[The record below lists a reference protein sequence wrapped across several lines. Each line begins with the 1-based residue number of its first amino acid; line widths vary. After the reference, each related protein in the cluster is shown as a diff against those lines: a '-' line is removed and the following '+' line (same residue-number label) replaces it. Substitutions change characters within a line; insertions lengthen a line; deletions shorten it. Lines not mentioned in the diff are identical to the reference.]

1 MSIYAITGKPR
12 QGKTYWMASR
22 IPEWLDE
29 LVYQQNKADVH
40 ETDRYKP
47 EECPVGCLYVNFKVF
62 PGKGALKGYPERI
75 VGDLNKPDDLANPTK
90 LIFPWYYVQEWNK
103 MVRPGRII
111 ATEAQ
116 KYVNARRWASLSEE
130 TEMKIQMHG
139 HDGLNLYLDLQRFG
153 SLDVVIR
160 DSCELVAV
168 VSMTVGNPDKKWAF
182 SVPFLPWVL
191 KRSQIVWIDPDLYER
206 YHQIKGS
213 INPKTGTFYTVEDMN
228 FEVADSD
235 VFFHRKDVY
244 AIYNTHE
251 KPVTYTLQE
260 STIPHEVKWCQDD
273 DCSIYGKHRG
283 HPLVHGKH
291 VKDYEELRGKFL
303 PA

>member
-29 LVYQQNKADVH
+29 LLWQQKYADIQPS
-40 ETDRYKP
+40 DRFEKDN
-47 EECPVGCLYVNFKVF
+47 PVGCLYVNFKVF
-62 PGKGALKGYPERI
+62 PGKGKLKKYPERI
-75 VGDLNKPDDLANPTK
+75 IGDLHNPDDLANPTK
-90 LIFPWYYVQEWNK
+90 LIFPWYYVQEWNL
-103 MVRPGRII
+103 MTRPGRII

-116 KYVNARRWASLSEE
+116 KYVNSRRWNELSEE

-168 VSMTVGNPDKKWAF
+168 VTMNIGNSDKKWAF
-182 SVPFLPWVL
+182 SLPYMPWVL
-191 KRSQIVWIDPDLYER
+191 KQSQIVWIDPELYER
-206 YHQIKGS
+206 YHAIKNS
-213 INPKTGTFYTVEDMN
+213 INPKTGKFYNLDELG
-228 FEVADSD
+228 FEVAEAEK
-235 VFFHRKDVY
+235 FWHRKDIY

-251 KPVTYTLQE
+251 KPVTYTLRE
-260 STIPHEVKWCQDD
+260 STVPHDVKWCQDD
-273 DCSIYGKHRG
+273 DCPIYGKHAG
-283 HPLVHGKH
+283 KPLIHGRH
-291 VKDYEELRGKFL
+291 VKDYEPLAGKIL
-303 PA
+303 AV